1 MKVSTVAIK
10 PRQLVMKPYQKAM
23 SAAFYVLGALI
34 TLIGLFCFLVGDMQ
48 LSAFAEIDAHF
59 KTVYENQLYSG
70 IKMGLF
76 DTVGYYTIKFAMIV
90 IIMGLL
96 LILNAW
102 MLVGQK
108 FERYRDFLCVL
119 PAIVALAIF
128 TYYPLLDL
136 FRISFTNWNLMKE
149 EYKFVGWKN
158 YKWLFTGSGW
168 KYMKNS
174 LTVTVMYTFWEVF
187 FSLGGGLLLAMLF
200 NRMTRYFNALRA
212 LVFMPKYI
220 AVSTSAIVFVWMLNG
235 KHGIINWVLSI
246 FGVQGPNWLAD
257 ATYALPGILMLTFWR
272 TVGYAMMIFLS
283 AMKGIPQDYY
293 EAASIDGA
301 DGMHRFRFITLPLLA
316 PTTLFL
322 VVTTFVSSMKV
333 FQSVDVMTGGG
344 PYDATMVMV
353 QWVYKLS
360 FDSFRVDRAAAASV
374 IFFLIL
380 LLCTIIQMK
389 YGNKNVNYDQ

>member
-10 PRQLVMKPYQKAM
+10 PRPLVMKRYQKTL
-23 SAAFYVLGALI
+23 STVFYILGALI
-34 TLIGLFCFLVGDMQ
+34 VLAGVFCFLVGDMK
-48 LSAFAEIDAHF
+48 LPAFADIDKHF

-70 IKMGLF
+70 IKMAAF
-76 DTVGYYTIKFAMIV
+76 DAVGYYAIKFAMIV
-90 IIMGLL
+90 IIIGLL

-102 MLVGQK
+102 MLTGQK

-119 PAIVALAIF
+119 PAIVALAVF

-158 YKWLFTGSGW
+158 YTWLLDGSGW
-168 KYMKNS
+168 KKLSNS
-174 LTVTVMYTFWEVF
+174 LLVTVQYTFWEVL
-187 FSLGGGLLLAMLF
+187 FSLAGGLLLAMLF

-235 KHGIINWVLSI
+235 DHGIINWALSV

-272 TVGYAMMIFLS
+272 TVGYAMMIYLS
-283 AMKGIPQDYY
+283 AMKGIPADYY

-333 FQSVDVMTGGG
+333 FQSVDVMTSGG

-353 QWVYKLS
+353 QWVYNLS
-360 FDSFRVDRAAAASV
+360 FKDFRVDRAAAASV

-380 LLCTIIQMK
+380 LLCTVIQMR

>member
-1 MKVSTVAIK
+1 MNVSTVAIK
-10 PRQLVMKPYQKAM
+10 PRQLVLKPYQKAM
-23 SAAFYVLGALI
+23 SVAFYVLGAII
-34 TLIGLFCFLVGDMQ
+34 TLLGVFCFLVGDMQ
-48 LSAFAEIDAHF
+48 LPAFAEISEHF

-70 IKMGLF
+70 IKMGMF
-76 DTVGYYTIKFAMIV
+76 DTFGYYAIKFAMIV
-90 IIMGLL
+90 IIVGLL

-158 YKWLFTGSGW
+158 YKWLFAGSGW
-168 KYMKNS
+168 KYMKNA
-174 LTVTVMYTFWEVF
+174 LLVTVKYTFWEVF
-187 FSLGGGLLLAMLF
+187 FSLGGGLVLAMLF

-235 KHGIINWVLSI
+235 DHGIINWVLSV
-246 FGVQGPNWLAD
+246 FGIKGPNWLAS

-322 VVTTFVSSMKV
+322 IVTTFVSSMKV

-360 FDSFRVDRAAAASV
+360 FDQFRVDRAAAASV

-389 YGNKNVNYDQ
+389 FGNKNVNYDQ

>member
-1 MKVSTVAIK
+1 MNVSTVAIK
-10 PRQLVMKPYQKAM
+10 PRQLVLKPYQKAM
-23 SAAFYVLGALI
+23 SVAFYVLGAIVALY
-34 TLIGLFCFLVGDMQ
+34 GLFCFLVGDMQ
-48 LSAFAEIDAHF
+48 MPALAHINDHF
-59 KTVYENQLYSG
+59 KSVYQNQLYSG
-70 IKMGLF
+70 VKMGLL
-76 DTVGYYTIKFAMIV
+76 DSIGYYSIKFAMIV
-90 IIMGLL
+90 IIAGLL

-108 FERYRDFLCVL
+108 FERYRDFLCVM

-158 YKWLFTGSGW
+158 YKWLFAGSGW
-168 KYMKNS
+168 KYLKNS

-235 KHGIINWVLSI
+235 KHGIINWVLGV

-360 FDSFRVDRAAAASV
+360 FDQFRVDRAASASV

-380 LLCTIIQMK
+380 LLCTVIQMK

>member
-1 MKVSTVAIK
+1 MFVSTVAIK
-10 PRQLVMKPYQKAM
+10 PRQLVLKPYQKAM
-23 SAAFYVLGALI
+23 SAVFYVLGAII
-34 TLIGLFCFLVGDMQ
+34 TIVGIFCFLVGDMQ
-48 LSAFAEIDAHF
+48 LPAFAEINEHV

-76 DTVGYYTIKFAMIV
+76 DTISYYTIKFAVLV
-90 IIMGLL
+90 IIVGLL

-158 YKWLFTGSGW
+158 YKWLFDGSGW

-174 LTVTVMYTFWEVF
+174 LLVTVKYTFWEVF
-187 FSLGGGLLLAMLF
+187 FSLGGGLVMAMLF
-200 NRMTRYFNALRA
+200 NRMTKYFNALRA

-235 KHGIINWVLSI
+235 KHGIINWLLAV
-246 FGVQGPNWLAD
+246 FGVQGPDWLAD
-257 ATYALPGILMLTFWR
+257 ATYALPGILILTFWR

-360 FDSFRVDRAAAASV
+360 FDQFRVDRAAAASV

-389 YGNKNVNYDQ
+389 FGNKNVNYDQ

>member
-1 MKVSTVAIK
+1 VSTVAIK

>member
-1 MKVSTVAIK
+1 MSTVAIK
-10 PRQLVMKPYQKAM
+10 PRQLVLKPYQKAM
-23 SAAFYVLGALI
+23 SVAFYVLGAIVALY
-34 TLIGLFCFLVGDMQ
+34 GLFCFLVGDMQ
-48 LSAFAEIDAHF
+48 MPALAHINDHF
-59 KTVYENQLYSG
+59 KSVYQNQLYSG
-70 IKMGLF
+70 VKMGLL
-76 DTVGYYTIKFAMIV
+76 DSIGYYSIKFAMIV
-90 IIMGLL
+90 IIAGLL

-108 FERYRDFLCVL
+108 FERYRDFLCVM

-158 YKWLFTGSGW
+158 YKWLFAGSGW
-168 KYMKNS
+168 KYLKNS

-235 KHGIINWVLSI
+235 KHGIINWVLGV

-380 LLCTIIQMK
+380 LLCTVVQMK

>member
-1 MKVSTVAIK
+1 MNVSTVAIK
-10 PRQLVMKPYQKAM
+10 PRQLVLKPYQKAM
-23 SAAFYVLGALI
+23 SVAFYVLGAIVALY
-34 TLIGLFCFLVGDMQ
+34 GLFCFLVGDMQ
-48 LSAFAEIDAHF
+48 MPALAHINDHF
-59 KTVYENQLYSG
+59 KSVYQNQLYSG
-70 IKMGLF
+70 VKMGLL
-76 DTVGYYTIKFAMIV
+76 DSIGYYSIKFAMIV
-90 IIMGLL
+90 IIAGLL

-108 FERYRDFLCVL
+108 FERYRDFLCVM

-158 YKWLFTGSGW
+158 YKWLFAGSGW
-168 KYMKNS
+168 KYLKNS

-235 KHGIINWVLSI
+235 KHGIINWVLGV

-360 FDSFRVDRAAAASV
+360 FDQFRVDRAASASV

-389 YGNKNVNYDQ
+389 FGNKNVNYDQ

>member
-10 PRQLVMKPYQKAM
+10 PRPLVLKPYQKAM
-23 SAAFYVLGALI
+23 SIAFYALGALI

-48 LSAFAEIDAHF
+48 LPAFAEIDTHF

-70 IKMGLF
+70 IKMGAF
-76 DTVGYYTIKFAMIV
+76 DTVGYYAIKFSMIV
-90 IIMGLL
+90 IIVGLL

-158 YKWLFTGSGW
+158 YKWLFAGSGW
-168 KYMKNS
+168 KYLKNS

-187 FSLGGGLLLAMLF
+187 FSLGGGLLMAMLF

-235 KHGIINWVLSI
+235 KHGIINWVLSV

>member
-1 MKVSTVAIK
+1 MNVSTVAIK
-10 PRQLVMKPYQKAM
+10 PRQLVLKPYQKAM
-23 SAAFYVLGALI
+23 SVAFYVLGAIVALY
-34 TLIGLFCFLVGDMQ
+34 GLFCFLVGDMQ
-48 LSAFAEIDAHF
+48 MPALAHINDHF
-59 KTVYENQLYSG
+59 KSVYQNQLYSG
-70 IKMGLF
+70 VKMGLL
-76 DTVGYYTIKFAMIV
+76 DSIGYYSIKFAMIV
-90 IIMGLL
+90 IIAGLL

-108 FERYRDFLCVL
+108 FERYRDFLCVM

-158 YKWLFTGSGW
+158 YKWLFAGSGW
-168 KYMKNS
+168 KYLKNS

-235 KHGIINWVLSI
+235 KHGIINWVLGV

-380 LLCTIIQMK
+380 LLCTVIQMK

>member
-1 MKVSTVAIK
+1 MNVSTVAIK
-10 PRQLVMKPYQKAM
+10 PRQLVLKPYQKAM
-23 SAAFYVLGALI
+23 SVAFYVLGAIVALY
-34 TLIGLFCFLVGDMQ
+34 GLFCFLVGDMQ
-48 LSAFAEIDAHF
+48 MPALAHINDHF
-59 KTVYENQLYSG
+59 KSVYQNQLYSG
-70 IKMGLF
+70 VKMGLL
-76 DTVGYYTIKFAMIV
+76 DSIGYYSIKFAMIV
-90 IIMGLL
+90 IIAGLL

-108 FERYRDFLCVL
+108 FERYRDFLCVM

-158 YKWLFTGSGW
+158 YKWLFAGSGW
-168 KYMKNS
+168 KYLKNS

-235 KHGIINWVLSI
+235 KHGIINWVLGV

-380 LLCTIIQMK
+380 LLCTVVQMK

>member
-1 MKVSTVAIK
+1 MSTVAIK
-10 PRQLVMKPYQKAM
+10 PRQLVLKPYQKAM
-23 SAAFYVLGALI
+23 SVAFYVLGAIVALY
-34 TLIGLFCFLVGDMQ
+34 GLFCFLVGDMQ
-48 LSAFAEIDAHF
+48 MPALAHINDHF
-59 KTVYENQLYSG
+59 KSVYQNQLYSG
-70 IKMGLF
+70 VKMGLL
-76 DTVGYYTIKFAMIV
+76 DSIGYYSIKFAMIV
-90 IIMGLL
+90 IIAGLL

-108 FERYRDFLCVL
+108 FERYRDFLCVM

-158 YKWLFTGSGW
+158 YKWLFAGSGW
-168 KYMKNS
+168 KYLKNS

-235 KHGIINWVLSI
+235 KHGIINWVLGV

-380 LLCTIIQMK
+380 LLCTVIQMK

>member
-1 MKVSTVAIK
+1 
-10 PRQLVMKPYQKAM
+10 
-23 SAAFYVLGALI
+23 
-34 TLIGLFCFLVGDMQ
+34 
-48 LSAFAEIDAHF
+48 
-59 KTVYENQLYSG
+59 
-70 IKMGLF
+70 
-76 DTVGYYTIKFAMIV
+76 
-90 IIMGLL
+90 
-96 LILNAW
+96 
-102 MLVGQK
+102 
-108 FERYRDFLCVL
+108 
-119 PAIVALAIF
+119 VALAIF

-158 YKWLFTGSGW
+158 YKWLFAGSGW
-168 KYMKNS
+168 KYLKNS

-235 KHGIINWVLSI
+235 KHGIINWVLGV

-380 LLCTIIQMK
+380 LLCTVVQMK

>member
-1 MKVSTVAIK
+1 MNVSTVAIK
-10 PRQLVMKPYQKAM
+10 PRQLVLKPYQKAM
-23 SAAFYVLGALI
+23 SVAFYVLGAIVALY
-34 TLIGLFCFLVGDMQ
+34 GLFCFLVGDMQ
-48 LSAFAEIDAHF
+48 MPALAHINDHF
-59 KTVYENQLYSG
+59 KSVYQNQLYSG
-70 IKMGLF
+70 VKMGLL
-76 DTVGYYTIKFAMIV
+76 DSIGYYSIKFAMIV
-90 IIMGLL
+90 IIAGLL

-108 FERYRDFLCVL
+108 FERYRDFLCVM

-158 YKWLFTGSGW
+158 YKWLFAGSGW
-168 KYMKNS
+168 KYLKNS

-235 KHGIINWVLSI
+235 KHGIINWVLGV

-257 ATYALPGILMLTFWR
+257 ATYALPGILILTFWR
-272 TVGYAMMIFLS
+272 PVGYAMMIFLS

-380 LLCTIIQMK
+380 LLCTVIQMK

>member
-1 MKVSTVAIK
+1 MNVSTVAIK
-10 PRQLVMKPYQKAM
+10 PRQLVLKPYQKAM
-23 SAAFYVLGALI
+23 SVAFYVLGAIVALY
-34 TLIGLFCFLVGDMQ
+34 GLFCFLVGDMQ
-48 LSAFAEIDAHF
+48 MPALAHINDHF
-59 KTVYENQLYSG
+59 KSVYQNQLYSG
-70 IKMGLF
+70 VKMGLL
-76 DTVGYYTIKFAMIV
+76 DSIGYYSIKFAMIV
-90 IIMGLL
+90 IIAGLL

-108 FERYRDFLCVL
+108 FERYRDFLCVM

-158 YKWLFTGSGW
+158 YKWLFAGSGW

-235 KHGIINWVLSI
+235 KHGIINWVLGV

-380 LLCTIIQMK
+380 LLCTVVQMK

>member
-1 MKVSTVAIK
+1 MSTVAVK
-10 PRQLVMKPYQKAM
+10 PRQLVLKPYQKAM
-23 SAAFYVLGALI
+23 SATFYVLGALI
-34 TLIGLFCFLVGDMQ
+34 TLLGVFCFLVGDMQ
-48 LSAFAEIDAHF
+48 VPAFAEINEHF
-59 KTVYENQLYSG
+59 KSVYENQLYSG
-70 IKMGLF
+70 VKMGAF
-76 DTVGYYTIKFAMIV
+76 DTFGYYSIKFAMLV
-90 IIMGLL
+90 IIAGLL
-96 LILNAW
+96 LLLNAW

-108 FERYRDFLCVL
+108 FERYRDFLCVM

-158 YKWLFTGSGW
+158 YKWLFDGSGW
-168 KYMKNS
+168 KNMKNS
-174 LTVTVMYTFWEVF
+174 LLVTVQYTFWEVF

-235 KHGIINWVLSI
+235 KHGIINWVLGAVGI
-246 FGVQGPNWLAD
+246 QGPNWLAD

-344 PYDATMVMV
+344 PYDSTMVMV

-380 LLCTIIQMK
+380 LLCTVIQMK

>member
-1 MKVSTVAIK
+1 
-10 PRQLVMKPYQKAM
+10 
-23 SAAFYVLGALI
+23 
-34 TLIGLFCFLVGDMQ
+34 
-48 LSAFAEIDAHF
+48 
-59 KTVYENQLYSG
+59 
-70 IKMGLF
+70 
-76 DTVGYYTIKFAMIV
+76 
-90 IIMGLL
+90 
-96 LILNAW
+96 
-102 MLVGQK
+102 
-108 FERYRDFLCVL
+108 
-119 PAIVALAIF
+119 
-128 TYYPLLDL
+128 
-136 FRISFTNWNLMKE
+136 
-149 EYKFVGWKN
+149 
-158 YKWLFTGSGW
+158 
-168 KYMKNS
+168 
-174 LTVTVMYTFWEVF
+174 
-187 FSLGGGLLLAMLF
+187 MLF
-200 NRMTRYFNALRA
+200 NRMTKYFNALRA

-235 KHGIINWVLSI
+235 DHGIINWVLGV
-246 FGVQGPNWLAD
+246 FGIKGPNWLAD
-257 ATYALPGILMLTFWR
+257 ATYALPGILILTFWR

-344 PYDATMVMV
+344 PYDTTMVMV

-380 LLCTIIQMK
+380 LLCTVVQMK
-389 YGNKNVNYDQ
+389 YGNKNANYDQ

>member
-1 MKVSTVAIK
+1 MSTIAYK
-10 PRQLVMKPYQKAM
+10 PRPVVLKPYQKAL
-23 SAAFYVLGALI
+23 SVTFYVLGALI
-34 TLIGLFCFLVGDMQ
+34 VLFGGFCFLTGDMQ
-48 LSAFAEIDAHF
+48 LPAFSALNERIKD
-59 KTVYENQLYSG
+59 VYNAYLDTGVRMGAMDTFWYYS
-70 IKMGLF
+70 
-76 DTVGYYTIKFAMIV
+76 IKFAMIV
-90 IIMGLL
+90 IIVGLL

-136 FRISFTNWNLMKE
+136 VRISFTNWNLMKE

-158 YKWLFTGSGW
+158 YKWLFAGSGW

-174 LTVTVMYTFWEVF
+174 LLVTIQYTFWEVF
-187 FSLGGGLLLAMLF
+187 FSLGGGLVLAMLF

-235 KHGIINWVLSI
+235 KHGIVNWVLSV
-246 FGVQGPNWLAD
+246 FGIQGPNWLAD

-360 FDSFRVDRAAAASV
+360 FDEFRVDRAASASV

>member
-1 MKVSTVAIK
+1 MK
-10 PRQLVMKPYQKAM
+10 PRPVVIKPYQKAL
-23 SAAFYVLGALI
+23 STAFYVVGALVTI
-34 TLIGLFCFLVGDMQ
+34 FGLLCFLVGDMQ
-48 LSAFAEIDAHF
+48 LPAFAEIDAHY

-70 IKMGLF
+70 IKMSLL
-76 DTVGYYTIKFAMIV
+76 DTFGYYSIKFAMIV
-90 IIMGLL
+90 IIAGLL
-96 LILNAW
+96 LLLNAW

-119 PAIVALAIF
+119 PALVALAIF

-149 EYKFVGWKN
+149 KYKFVGWKN
-158 YKWLFTGSGW
+158 YEWLFAGSGW

-174 LTVTVMYTFWEVF
+174 LLVTVQYTFWEVL
-187 FSLGGGLLLAMLF
+187 FSLAGGLVLAMLF
-200 NRMTRYFNALRA
+200 NRMTKYYNALRA

-235 KHGIINWVLSI
+235 DHGIVNWVLSV
-246 FGVQGPNWLAD
+246 FGVKGPNWLAD
-257 ATYALPGILMLTFWR
+257 ASYALPGILMLTFWR
-272 TVGYAMMIFLS
+272 TVGYAMMIYLS

-301 DGMHRFRFITLPLLA
+301 DGMHRFRFITMPLLA

-360 FDSFRVDRAAAASV
+360 FDQFRVDRAAAASV

-380 LLCTIIQMK
+380 LLCTVIQMK

>member
-1 MKVSTVAIK
+1 MFVSTVALK
-10 PRQLVMKPYQKAM
+10 PRQLVLKPYQKAL
-23 SAAFYVLGALI
+23 SVTFYVLGALI
-34 TLIGLFCFLVGDMQ
+34 ALLGVFCFLVGDMQ
-48 LSAFAEIDAHF
+48 VPAFAEINEHF

-76 DTVGYYTIKFAMIV
+76 DTLGYYSIKFAVLV
-90 IIMGLL
+90 IIVGLL

-102 MLVGQK
+102 MLTGQK
-108 FERYRDFLCVL
+108 MERYRDFLCVL

-136 FRISFTNWNLMKE
+136 FRISFTNWNLMRE

-158 YKWLFTGSGW
+158 YEWLFAGSGW

-174 LTVTVMYTFWEVF
+174 LLVTVKYTFWEVF
-187 FSLGGGLLLAMLF
+187 FSLGGGLLMAMLF

-235 KHGIINWVLSI
+235 DHGIINWVLGL
-246 FGVQGPNWLAD
+246 FGVQGPNWLANS
-257 ATYALPGILMLTFWR
+257 TYALPGILMLTFWR

-322 VVTTFVSSMKV
+322 IVTTFVSSMKV

-344 PYDATMVMV
+344 PYDSTMVMV

-360 FDSFRVDRAAAASV
+360 FDQFRVDRAAAASV

>member
-1 MKVSTVAIK
+1 MNVSTVAIK
-10 PRQLVMKPYQKAM
+10 PRQLVLKPYQKAM
-23 SAAFYVLGALI
+23 SVAFYVLGAIVALY
-34 TLIGLFCFLVGDMQ
+34 GLFCFLVGDMQ
-48 LSAFAEIDAHF
+48 MPALAHINDHF
-59 KTVYENQLYSG
+59 KSVYQNQLYSG
-70 IKMGLF
+70 VKMGLL
-76 DTVGYYTIKFAMIV
+76 DSIGYYSIKFAMIV
-90 IIMGLL
+90 IIAGLL

-108 FERYRDFLCVL
+108 FERYRDFLCVM

-158 YKWLFTGSGW
+158 YKWLFDGSGW
-168 KYMKNS
+168 KNMKNS
-174 LTVTVMYTFWEVF
+174 LLVTVKYTFWEVF

-235 KHGIINWVLSI
+235 KHGIINWVLGV

-380 LLCTIIQMK
+380 LLCTVVQMK